1 MNRNSI
7 IAVALA
13 LLFVVAVAIFN
24 PRKPAPPAPTL
35 EEPAVPRDEPRLDP
49 TPVVEPVPPAP
60 SVPEPPVEQAPP
72 LPTLNDSDSEVLGA
86 LSDALGR
93 EAVEG
98 FLIPDHV
105 VRKGVVT
112 IDNLPGEIVATRIR
126 AVRPTGGGF
135 SVSVDDGRFTL
146 SPDNYARYEAFVR
159 MVGSIDVDQAMGV
172 YARYYPLLQEA
183 YEELGYPSSQFNDRV
198 VQVIDDLLNAPEPHS
213 PIDLV
218 RPRALYQFADPDL
231 EALSAGQKVLVR
243 MGPDNARAIKAKLRE
258 IRQALVDRSRT
269 LATG

>member
-24 PRKPAPPAPTL
+24 PRKPAPPAPAM
-35 EEPAVPRDEPRLDP
+35 EEPTVPGPEPKP
-49 TPVVEPVPPAP
+49 APAPVVEPVPPAP
-60 SVPEPPVEQAPP
+60 SVPEPPIEQAPP
-72 LPTLNDSDSEVLGA
+72 LPALDDSDAEVLGA
-86 LSDALGR
+86 LTDALGR
-93 EAVEG
+93 GAVDG
-98 FLIPDHV
+98 FLIPDQV

-112 IDNLPGEIVATRIR
+112 MDNLPGEIVATRIR
-126 AVRPTGGGF
+126 AIRPTGGGF
-135 SVSVDDGRFTL
+135 QVSVNDGRFTL

-159 MVGSIDVDQAMGV
+159 MVKSIDVDQATAV

-183 YEELGYPSSQFNDRV
+183 YEELGYPSRQFNDRV
-198 VQVIDDLLNAPEPHS
+198 IQVIDDLLGAPEPRP

-243 MGPDNARAIKAKLRE
+243 MGPDNARVIKVKLRE